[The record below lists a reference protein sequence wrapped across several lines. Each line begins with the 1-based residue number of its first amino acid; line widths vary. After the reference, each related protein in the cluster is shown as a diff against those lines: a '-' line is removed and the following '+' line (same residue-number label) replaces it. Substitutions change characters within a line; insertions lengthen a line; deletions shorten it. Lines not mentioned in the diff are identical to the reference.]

1 MKGLT
6 KRISV
11 GVMAVSLVMSSSLLA
26 FAEETKTGTSGG
38 TGNIEGIVETKV
50 FKVALP
56 TEATNAYDYF
66 ADPQGLIRKTNAAKY
81 AGATFGEGNVF
92 FKNSDT
98 SYSNVSNAATIVNKS
113 SAPLSVTVKA
123 KATVGSDAGAANLAT
138 AKTFGDSDTSLAIYL
153 GLIDSSETPV
163 EKAITAT
170 DTTEASDAI
179 LKAVLGAAPEDAYE
193 YSYDTDATAYKYAI
207 KDDVSAFK
215 FAEYSFKITGVA
227 NEKAAWK
234 ADTVLPTVSV
244 TWDVDLAG
252 ASDTVTVETP
262 EQTPAVEPAAPSVP
276 ATATYSK
283 ANGVEIEVN
292 LGAGD
297 LAAEG
302 VASIQAKNAVSDAL
316 YDASSAT
323 YADGKITITNAQWPA
338 APVGSKR
345 WVVVTFDDEEST
357 EATIEVTI
365 AQ

>member
-26 FAEETKTGTSGG
+26 FAEDQKTGTSGG
-38 TGNIEGIVETKV
+38 TGVIEGIVETKV

-56 TEATNAYDYF
+56 TEATGAYNYF

-81 AGATFGEGNVF
+81 IGATFGEGNVF

-98 SYSNVSNAATIVNKS
+98 SYSNVSNVATIVNKS

-123 KATVGSDAGAANLAT
+123 KATVGSSTGAANLAT
-138 AKTFGDSDTSLAIYL
+138 SKTFDDSDTSLAIYL

-170 DTTEASDAI
+170 DTTDASDAI

-193 YSYDTDATAYKYAI
+193 YSYKDNAYQYAI

-244 TWDVDLAG
+244 TWDVDLAAAG
-252 ASDTVTVETP
+252 DTVTVA
-262 EQTPAVEPAAPSVP
+262 TPAQIAAPSI
-276 ATATYSK
+276 ATTTYAMV
-283 ANGVEIEVN
+283 ANTAIDIPVN
-292 LGAGD
+292 LGSGD
-297 LAAEG
+297 LAATTVSKVMDPTG
-302 VASIQAKNAVSDAL
+302 AWDYLSGPNQASFDA
-316 YDASSAT
+316 T
-323 YADGKITITNAQWPA
+323 NKKITLSAGMVDACISAN
-338 APVGSKR
+338 VGSIK
-345 WVVVTFDDEEST
+345 VIFDDAAGT
-357 EATIEVTI
+357 AIDVTLTK
-365 AQ
+365 